1 MTGWAVAPLLVGAAY
16 AAGALPW
23 GYLLGRLFGNV
34 DIRKHGSGGTGATNA
49 LRLLGWRISLAV
61 FVLDV
66 LKGFLPVVAARWL
79 DLDDGWIAAI
89 AVAAVVGH
97 CWSPFIGF
105 RGGKGMATGTGA
117 AAAMYPPVLLA
128 TPVIL
133 AIVWLTRYVSLG
145 SLLGSL
151 IVSAAMIGLGV
162 VGLVRWSIT
171 LGVIAMTAIIVYQ
184 HQANIRRL
192 LSGTER
198 RIGESA

>member
-1 MTGWAVAPLLVGAAY
+1 MTGGAVGLLLVGVAY

-34 DIRKHGSGGTGATNA
+34 DIRQHGSGGTGATNA
-49 LRLLGWRISLAV
+49 LRLLGWRISLSV

-66 LKGFLPVVAARWL
+66 LKGFLPVFAARWL
-79 DLDDGWIAAI
+79 ELDDGWIAAV

-97 CWSPFIGF
+97 CWSPLIGF
-105 RGGKGMATGTGA
+105 RGGKGMATATGA

-128 TPVIL
+128 TPLIL
-133 AIVWLTRYVSLG
+133 AVVWLTRYVSLG

-151 IVSAAMIGLGV
+151 IVSAAMIGLGAA
-162 VGLVRWSIT
+162 GLVGWGVT
-171 LGVIAMTAIIVYQ
+171 VGVIAMTVIIVYR
-184 HQANIRRL
+184 HKANIRRL

-198 RIGESA
+198 RIGETA

>member
-105 RGGKGMATGTGA
+105 TGGKGMATGGGA
-117 AAAMYPPVLLA
+117 A
-128 TPVIL
+128 
-133 AIVWLTRYVSLG
+133 
-145 SLLGSL
+145 
-151 IVSAAMIGLGV
+151 
-162 VGLVRWSIT
+162 VGLAGRRGAVRAV
-171 LGVIAMTAIIVYQ
+171 G
-184 HQANIRRL
+184 
-192 LSGTER
+192 
-198 RIGESA
+198 